1 MSETHATDAHAHKRI
16 LVADDN
22 IDAAESLQMLLQFSG
37 HDVHIATDGPRALT
51 AAESLR
57 PDVILLDLGMP
68 GLTGYEVARRIRAEE
83 WGRGMVIVAL
93 TGWGQDE
100 DRQRTAE
107 AGFDHHLTKP
117 VPPETIEDLIR
128 FL

>member
-1 MSETHATDAHAHKRI
+1 MSETHAIDAHARKRI

-68 GLTGYEVARRIRAEE
+68 GLTGYEVARRIRAQD

-128 FL
+128 SL